1 MADSRHCDWRRTL
14 STLRW
19 NHRVHVLHEKT
30 IRGNYSFEIS
40 IQIVFKRKLQSE
52 RAMKYDMDDLSSKD
66 AYNESTAYKASGDQ
80 HKNQLVGQEGMIN
93 IVSFALKNRI
103 VFHDFNAC
111 F

>member
-1 MADSRHCDWRRTL
+1 
-14 STLRW
+14 
-19 NHRVHVLHEKT
+19 
-30 IRGNYSFEIS
+30 
-40 IQIVFKRKLQSE
+40 
-52 RAMKYDMDDLSSKD
+52 MKYDMDDLSSKD

-93 IVSFALKNRI
+93 IVSFASKNRI